1 MRAPAAV
8 DLVRTKGPGE
18 SALLLLDA
26 AELLTDKGIAYA
38 VIGAMAAAV
47 HGVVRASI
55 DADAVLSVTTPR
67 LRQLE
72 KEFGAVGFMTQ
83 LREGDFAD
91 PVPAVL
97 ELSDSQGNRVDLLAG
112 LRGLEPAAFARALT
126 VPFQGETLRV
136 IGREDFVAMKI
147 FAGAP
152 KDLADARA
160 VIRLAGASL
169 DLVLLRQLAQRYGQS
184 TLEALEQMLG
194 R

>member
-1 MRAPAAV
+1 M
-8 DLVRTKGPGE
+8 RTKGPGE
-18 SALLLLDA
+18 SALLLLDTA
-26 AELLTDKGIAYA
+26 ALLTDKGIAYA

-55 DADAVLSVTTPR
+55 DADAVLSFTPLR

-72 KEFGAVGFMTQ
+72 REFTAASFMTQ
-83 LREGDFAD
+83 LREGDLAD
-91 PVPAVL
+91 PEPAVL
-97 ELSDSQGNRVDLLAG
+97 ELSDPHGNRVDLLAG

-126 VPFQGETLRV
+126 VPFQGTLRI

-152 KDLADARA
+152 KDLADARSM
-160 VIRLAGASL
+160 IQLAGASL

-184 TLEALEQMLG
+184 TLGTLEQMFG

>member
-1 MRAPAAV
+1 
-8 DLVRTKGPGE
+8 VRTKGPGE
-18 SALLLLDA
+18 SALLLLDTA
-26 AELLTDKGIAYA
+26 ALLTDKGIAYA

-55 DADAVLSVTTPR
+55 DADAVLSVTTLR

-72 KEFGAVGFMTQ
+72 REFAAASFMTQ
-83 LREGDFAD
+83 LREGDLAD

-97 ELSDSQGNRVDLLAG
+97 ELSDPHGNRVDLLAG

-126 VPFQGETLRV
+126 VPFQGETLRI

-152 KDLADARA
+152 KDLADARS
-160 VIRLAGASL
+160 VIQLAGASL

-184 TLEALEQMLG
+184 TLGALEQMLG